1 MAHCNT
7 SSNNTQSI
15 TSSSHTSSINLPS
28 NNKGVTFRAMPTP
41 FFSVTNLYHALPS
54 LPHCST
60 FKHLNY
66 NLTTYTP
73 HLHFTPYYTRC
84 TYSYLTPYTPFLYDI
99 LYSFN
104 IHTLIH
110 TTQLLTAPLA
120 GPINM
125 IKLNTPLN
133 ILLQAHHPH
142 CTTHRYFKAWCAPS
156 QLSNII
162 ILISLYCNLKIHA
175 GTLAHCIHHLCSILY
190 NTYATAH
197 LYSWGLDGR

>member
-60 FKHLNY
+60 FKHLKQPILHTY
-66 NLTTYTP
+66 ILHHTTPGVPT
-73 HLHFTPYYTRC
+73 LI
-84 TYSYLTPYTPFLYDI
+84 STPYTPFLYDI

-110 TTQLLTAPLA
+110 TTQLLTALLA

-125 IKLNTPLN
+125 IKYTPQHPPPGTSSTLHNTQILQGMVCSFTNFQHHHSHFPL
-133 ILLQAHHPH
+133 L
-142 CTTHRYFKAWCAPS
+142 
-156 QLSNII
+156 
-162 ILISLYCNLKIHA
+162 
-175 GTLAHCIHHLCSILY
+175 
-190 NTYATAH
+190 
-197 LYSWGLDGR
+197 

>member
-54 LPHCST
+54 LPHCYT

-125 IKLNTPLN
+125 IKYTPQHPPPGTSSTLHNTQILQGMVCSFTNFQHHHSYFPL
-133 ILLQAHHPH
+133 L
-142 CTTHRYFKAWCAPS
+142 
-156 QLSNII
+156 
-162 ILISLYCNLKIHA
+162 
-175 GTLAHCIHHLCSILY
+175 
-190 NTYATAH
+190 
-197 LYSWGLDGR
+197 

>member
-60 FKHLNY
+60 LKHLNY

-104 IHTLIH
+104 IHTLTYYSTFNSPPSRTHQHDQIH
-110 TTQLLTAPLA
+110 PSTSSSRHIIHIAQHTDTSRHGVLLHKFPTSS
-120 GPINM
+120 
-125 IKLNTPLN
+125 
-133 ILLQAHHPH
+133 
-142 CTTHRYFKAWCAPS
+142 FSFPS
-156 QLSNII
+156 IV
-162 ILISLYCNLKIHA
+162 
-175 GTLAHCIHHLCSILY
+175 T
-190 NTYATAH
+190 
-197 LYSWGLDGR
+197 